1 MPFEMAYSSV
11 GARRAPLGCVA
22 LLWELRGG
30 GTASARSRVSCFP
43 ALTPVPGAGF
53 FANGFVFLSG
63 FGAVVY
69 CFFYTLQV
77 RWLLLAP
84 AAPGQRRRAPQRR
97 AAPPHCA
104 LRPHAAAAGAQGVY
118 ADIPTVSEAVYAQ
131 VR

>member
-1 MPFEMAYSSV
+1 MA
-11 GARRAPLGCVA
+11 R
-22 LLWELRGG
+22 
-30 GTASARSRVSCFP
+30 
-43 ALTPVPGAGF
+43 AGF

-77 RWLLLAP
+77 RCCCGAEW
-84 AAPGQRRRAPQRR
+84 PGQRRRPLCSEKAALRR
-97 AAPPHCA
+97 A
-104 LRPHAAAAGAQGVY
+104 LRPDAGARGAQGVY

>member
-1 MPFEMAYSSV
+1 M
-11 GARRAPLGCVA
+11 GAGPPRVL
-22 LLWELRGG
+22 
-30 GTASARSRVSCFP
+30 ASARVLLSDADAA
-43 ALTPVPGAGF
+43 ALRTGF

-77 RWLLLAP
+77 RCLHKPCGGTVGPL
-84 AAPGQRRRAPQRR
+84 RRRPA
-97 AAPPHCA
+97 PHCA
-104 LRPHAAAAGAQGVY
+104 LRPHAALRVAQGIY